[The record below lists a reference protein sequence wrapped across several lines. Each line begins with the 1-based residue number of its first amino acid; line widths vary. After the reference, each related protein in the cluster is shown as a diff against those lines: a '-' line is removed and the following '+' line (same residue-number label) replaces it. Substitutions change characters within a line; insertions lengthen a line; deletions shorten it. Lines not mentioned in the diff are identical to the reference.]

1 LLADAKPFANAAVS
15 GWTLSAI
22 ATLES
27 GFPFSPQ
34 LGYNPTGSGDSRNPV
49 RPNVNPAFTGSLY
62 TTGSTAQRVAQY
74 FNPAAFSAP
83 AYGTVG
89 NLSRDT
95 LTGPGYNDLDLS
107 LAKSTQVTKRVRAQ
121 FRAEFFNVLNHTNL
135 LTPSETVFSS
145 GPTQGTAANQ
155 TAAVTVSPTA
165 GVITSAA
172 TTRQIQLGLKLL
184 F

>member
-1 LLADAKPFANAAVS
+1 
-15 GWTLSAI
+15 
-22 ATLES
+22 
-27 GFPFSPQ
+27 
-34 LGYNPTGSGDSRNPV
+34 
-49 RPNVNPAFTGSLY
+49 
-62 TTGSTAQRVAQY
+62 VAQY